1 MDVDTVVAGD
11 PGLFFVVRAGDGH
24 VDAAV
29 IQMFV
34 VDISLYTMDVQVI
47 EFDLMQ
53 GSVILCDHGYTGAV
67 HAICLVQAFIF
78 DAGIVGDFQI
88 PDGNVLCIV

>member
-1 MDVDTVVAGD
+1 
-11 PGLFFVVRAGDGH
+11 
-24 VDAAV
+24 
-29 IQMFV
+29 MFV
-34 VDISLYTMDVQVI
+34 VDISLYIMDVQVI

>member
-1 MDVDTVVAGD
+1 M
-11 PGLFFVVRAGDGH
+11 PPY
-24 VDAAV
+24 
-29 IQMFV
+29 I
-34 VDISLYTMDVQVI
+34 MDVQVI

-78 DAGIVGDFQI
+78 DAWIVGDFQI